1 MWLGNSISQFVKVE
15 MGECFNVTFYCR
27 CKFFDRAR
35 LRVRVG
41 ALLLAEGWD
50 DIDES
55 SVVLHSSLSSS
66 SLGLLLLLGVD
77 LWGLSLDLTSSG
89 KRTVDFTT
97 KHSWDLLDLEAFGQT
112 VLLEGETG
120 LDDAA
125 IDNGVGLLVEERKNL
140 VGVLSVEAFALEGEM
155 HFFGAE

>member
-1 MWLGNSISQFVKVE
+1 
-15 MGECFNVTFYCR
+15 MGRCFNVTFYCR
-27 CKFFDRAR
+27 CKLFDRAR

-77 LWGLSLDLTSSG
+77 LRGLSLDLTSSG
-89 KRTVDFTT
+89 KIRGLY
-97 KHSWDLLDLEAFGQT
+97 HQAF
-112 VLLEGETG
+112 
-120 LDDAA
+120 
-125 IDNGVGLLVEERKNL
+125 VGLLRPGSLRSNRIPQ
-140 VGVLSVEAFALEGEM
+140 GRNR
-155 HFFGAE
+155 